1 MCLYTVGIQIQN
13 IQILEAFKIR
23 KNCYPDFKWKNKMAA
38 KHSKS
43 GTFPNQTAVDHSN
56 TGPHCDFFRVSWTLF
71 SFLVSAFVLPIVQAL
86 RSRVV
91 PRVRAL
97 IILPVQEL
105 AAQVFKVFLNY
116 CEGSNLKVRLVSGQ
130 KSFSHEQTELVRKGS
145 VGTYHSM
152 ADILVNRVI
161 IFVVNICYNNY
172 FFTTVK
178 F

>member
-1 MCLYTVGIQIQN
+1 M
-13 IQILEAFKIR
+13 
-23 KNCYPDFKWKNKMAA
+23 
-38 KHSKS
+38 
-43 GTFPNQTAVDHSN
+43 
-56 TGPHCDFFRVSWTLF
+56 
-71 SFLVSAFVLPIVQAL
+71 LPIVQAL

-145 VGTYHSM
+145 VGTFHSM

-161 IFVVNICYNNY
+161 IFVVNICYNNEKY
-172 FFTTVK
+172 FFPTVK
-178 F
+178 YSMIKMKL